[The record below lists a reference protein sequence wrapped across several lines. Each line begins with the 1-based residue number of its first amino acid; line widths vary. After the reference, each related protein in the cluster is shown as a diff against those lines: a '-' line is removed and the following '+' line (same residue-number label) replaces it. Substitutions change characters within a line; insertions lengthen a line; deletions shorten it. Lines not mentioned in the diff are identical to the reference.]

1 MTSERPTC
9 GAKGTINR
17 WGKPCRSPFISKVTG
32 LCRSH
37 DPGQVNRVQEQR
49 SRGGHRSRSSR
60 LSKRM
65 QQLVEMLFKDTRAA
79 PTLERI
85 KPEEFNDE
93 ADMLHVLR
101 IDGQRAVLNGG
112 GPHGLH
118 CTESLLIRGRM
129 HYGGHYDCQDKSLFA
144 RAMRILRIIK
154 WKNPDGT
161 VSYFHT
167 DTGREIPASEIAK
180 VTQLVKERA

>member
-65 QQLVEMLFKDTRAA
+65 QRLVQLLFGDVGVA
-79 PTLERI
+79 PTLDRI
-85 KPEEFNDE
+85 EPKPEY
-93 ADMLHVLR
+93 ADKECETHILR
-101 IDGQRAVLNGG
+101 IEGQRALLDNNGPNG
-112 GPHGLH
+112 MLCLMSWP
-118 CTESLLIRGRM
+118 CN
-129 HYGGHYDCQDKSLFA
+129 DKSLFA
-144 RAMRILRIIK
+144 QAMRILRIYE
-154 WKNPDGT
+154 GT
-161 VSYFHT
+161 ENGEQVFRHG
-167 DTGREIPASEIAK
+167 DTNRIIPQSEIAR
-180 VTQLVKERA
+180 VTRLVQERT